1 MGDLFQGG
9 ESMRKAFVGA
19 LMLACFSAYADEK
32 PNQGDGATIAHIM
45 RAGPRS
51 ISKDATIMEVRNGKT
66 VQLRKG
72 TNGWVC
78 MAMSGLPNAATM
90 CIDKEWQSFYD
101 AYLNNKDPTVKGIGT
116 AYMLSGDRG
125 VSNTDPFA
133 RGPTPIN
140 KWVVSGPHIMI
151 LTPDPQQLDE
161 LPTDPWNGGPWVM
174 WKGTKYAHIMV
185 PTAPMPK
192 PAKSAEK
199 E

>member
-1 MGDLFQGG
+1 VITPEETKGI
-9 ESMRKAFVGA
+9 RTAFVGA
-19 LMLACFSAYADEK
+19 LMLACCSAYADDK
-32 PNQGDGATIAHIM
+32 PNGGNIAHIM

-51 ISKDATIMEVRNGKT
+51 ISKGATIMEVRNGKM
-66 VQLRKG
+66 VELRKG

-78 MAMSGLPNAATM
+78 MAMSGLPDAVTM

-116 AYMLSGDRG
+116 AYMLLGDRG

-133 RGPTPIN
+133 RGPTATN
-140 KWVVSGPHIMI
+140 NWVVSGPHIMI